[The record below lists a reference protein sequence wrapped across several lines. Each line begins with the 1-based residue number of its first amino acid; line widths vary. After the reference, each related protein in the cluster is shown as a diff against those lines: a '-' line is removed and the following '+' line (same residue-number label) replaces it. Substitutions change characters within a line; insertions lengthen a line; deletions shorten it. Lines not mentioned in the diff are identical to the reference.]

1 VAFPKK
7 LLNAGEQL
15 HVDLRP
21 HWWYFS
27 RNAATLLLSIVLL
40 VVARTQMEDGNGRD
54 AVVLVL
60 AVLTVLSLVWFV
72 ARYLKWMTTNFAVTS
87 ERVIFRQ
94 GVIAKKGIEIP
105 LDRVNTI
112 FFNQGIFERMI
123 GAGDLTIESAGS
135 KGSENFTD
143 IRRPSK
149 VQNEIYRLME
159 DEQARNRG
167 NTTVEREL
175 SIPEQ
180 ITQLDDLRKKGLIDD
195 TEFQAKKTKLLERM

>member
-1 VAFPKK
+1 MAFPKK
-7 LLNAGEQL
+7 LLNPGEVL

-27 RNAATLLLSIVLL
+27 KPAAALL
-40 VVARTQMEDGNGRD
+40 VSVVALIAAKTQTDSD
-54 AVVLVL
+54 ALVL
-60 AVLTVLSLVWFV
+60 ALSATTIVALLWFV
-72 ARYLKWMTTNFAVTS
+72 GRYLKWMTTNFAVSS

-123 GAGDLTIESAGS
+123 GAGDLAIESAGTH
-135 KGSENFTD
+135 GSEKFSD

-159 DEQARNRG
+159 EEQARSRG
-167 NTTVEREL
+167 GSTVEREL

-180 ITQLDDLRKKGLIDD
+180 ITQLDELRKKGLIDD
-195 TEFQAKKTKLLERM
+195 VEFETKKAKLLERM

>member
-7 LLNAGEQL
+7 LLNAGEEL
-15 HVDLRP
+15 VVDLRP

-27 RNAATLLLSIVLL
+27 KNAAALLVSVVALVYVMAQDWDEGAGEILKLALVVIVLL
-40 VVARTQMEDGNGRD
+40 N
-54 AVVLVL
+54 
-60 AVLTVLSLVWFV
+60 LVWFV
-72 ARYLKWMTTNFAVTS
+72 ARYLKWMTTNFAVSS

-112 FFNQGIFERMI
+112 FFNQSIFERMI
-123 GAGDLTIESAGS
+123 GAGDLAIESAGS
-135 KGSENFTD
+135 HGTEKFSD

-159 DEQARNRG
+159 EEQERNRG
-167 NTTVEREL
+167 TVEREL

-180 ITQLDDLRKKGLIDD
+180 ITQLDELRKKGLIDD
-195 TEFQAKKTKLLERM
+195 AEFQAKKTKLLERM

>member
-27 RNAATLLLSIVLL
+27 KNAAALLASVVLL
-40 VVARTQMEDGNGRD
+40 VVARWKMDDGNGRD

-60 AVLTVLSLVWFV
+60 AVLTLLSLIWFV

-112 FFNQGIFERMI
+112 FFNQGIFERLI
-123 GAGDLTIESAGS
+123 GAGDLMIESAGS
-135 KGSENFTD
+135 KGSESFSD

-159 DEQARNRG
+159 EDQDSQRST
-167 NTTVEREL
+167 TTVAREL

-180 ITQLDDLRKKGLIDD
+180 ITQLDELRKKGLIDD
-195 TEFQAKKTKLLERM
+195 AEFEAKKTKLLERM

>member
-1 VAFPKK
+1 MAFPKK
-7 LLNAGEQL
+7 LLNAGEEL
-15 HVDLRP
+15 HVDIRP

-27 RNAATLLLSIVLL
+27 QNAFALLGSVILL
-40 VVARTQMEDGNGRD
+40 VVAEAKTDSD
-54 AVVLVL
+54 ALRYIT
-60 AVLTVLSLVWFV
+60 AGLTLLSLLWFV
-72 ARYLKWMTTNFAVTS
+72 ARYLRWMTTNFAVTS
-87 ERVIFRQ
+87 NRVVFRE

-123 GAGDLTIESAGS
+123 GAGDLTIESAGER
-135 KGSENFTD
+135 GSERFTD

-159 DEQARNRG
+159 EEQVANRST
-167 NTTVEREL
+167 TTVEREL

-195 TEFQAKKTKLLERM
+195 AEFQAKKTKLLERM